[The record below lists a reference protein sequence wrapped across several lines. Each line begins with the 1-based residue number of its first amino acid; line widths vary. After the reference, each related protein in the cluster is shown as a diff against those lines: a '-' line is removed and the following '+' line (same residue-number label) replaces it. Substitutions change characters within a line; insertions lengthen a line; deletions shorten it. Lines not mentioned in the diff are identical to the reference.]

1 MYHVSLNASII
12 SFWLLW
18 NYNSQW
24 KKKIKKKVYN
34 WEIRYIAV
42 TSSGFRN
49 INFPAGVAFKMKN
62 SHYWYTTTYLHIHFE
77 AVMADLFLFS
87 LLL

>member
-1 MYHVSLNASII
+1 MSLSASII

-24 KKKIKKKVYN
+24 KKKEKKKKVYN
-34 WEIRYIAV
+34 WEIRDIAV
-42 TSSGFRN
+42 SSSCFRN
-49 INFPAGVAFKMKN
+49 IYFPAGVVFEMKN
-62 SHYWYTTTYLHIHFE
+62 SHYWYTTTYLHMHFE
-77 AVMADLFLFS
+77 AIMADLLLFS